1 MVSFSLYW
9 YLATACK
16 EAVPFCSSDVP
27 SDRFEAES
35 KELNAECVTLE
46 DIFIVEYAMICKR
59 GGFIIQ
65 RHHYELR
72 DLEAEL
78 LRTVCSDVVIEAVL
92 QDLTG
97 EGLNRGANT
106 APDAQLD
113 IQEIDIQMQIPK
125 EKWIQTR
132 YPGSTKRRGSVSKL
146 GEKFTARQVEWRWNV
161 IDSIVDLLS

>member
-1 MVSFSLYW
+1 
-9 YLATACK
+9 
-16 EAVPFCSSDVP
+16 
-27 SDRFEAES
+27 
-35 KELNAECVTLE
+35 
-46 DIFIVEYAMICKR
+46 MICKR

-113 IQEIDIQMQIPK
+113 IQGIFKSSCPFL
-125 EKWIQTR
+125 TR
-132 YPGSTKRRGSVSKL
+132 PYPTYLPFWKTY
-146 GEKFTARQVEWRWNV
+146 F
-161 IDSIVDLLS
+161 